1 MTDLEKL
8 FNEILIQ
15 FKEESK
21 KYKKLKICKYSFEIS
36 KVAILS
42 IATGLSFINI
52 FAILSIILIPV
63 IDATKNTTNID
74 QRIVMCKLKKDLL
87 KELLNYKSST
97 FKNLTEEEIEHLYT
111 KLTNK
116 LSVIN
121 TF

>member
-1 MTDLEKL
+1 MLDKL
-8 FNEILIQ
+8 FKHIEDQL
-15 FKEESK
+15 KEETD

-63 IDATKNTTNID
+63 IDTTKHTANVD
-74 QRIVMCKLKKDLL
+74 QRLSMCKLKKDLL
-87 KELLNYKSST
+87 KELMNYKSNT
-97 FKNLTEEEIEHLYT
+97 YKNLTEDEIKHLYD

-116 LSVIN
+116 LSIIN

>member
-1 MTDLEKL
+1 MHLEKL
-8 FNEILIQ
+8 FNEILLQ
-15 FKEESK
+15 LKDESK
-21 KYKKLKICKYSFEIS
+21 KYKRLKICKYSFEIS
-36 KVAILS
+36 KFGILS

-52 FAILSIILIPV
+52 FAIVSIILIPV
-63 IDATKNTTNID
+63 IDTTKNTANID

-87 KELLNYKSST
+87 KELYNYKSST
-97 FKNLTEEEIEHLYT
+97 YKNLTEEEIDHLYS

>member
-1 MTDLEKL
+1 MIRLEKL
-8 FNEILIQ
+8 FNEISLQ
-15 FKEESK
+15 LKEESK

-42 IATGLSFINI
+42 LATGLFFINI
-52 FAILSIILIPV
+52 FAIVSIILIPV
-63 IDATKNTTNID
+63 IDTTKHTASVD
-74 QRIVMCKLKKDLL
+74 QRLNMCKLKKDLL
-87 KELLNYKSST
+87 KELLNYKSSSY
-97 FKNLTEEEIEHLYT
+97 KNLNEEEINHLYT